1 MINLL
6 KNLIIRARNNHLKIQ
21 KINTNNIKDNF
32 INGLPNK
39 IEKHTKIII
48 IIKIK
53 GIIKIIFNNR
63 RNNGI

>member
-6 KNLIIRARNNHLKIQ
+6 KNLIIRPRNNHSKIP

>member
-6 KNLIIRARNNHLKIQ
+6 KNLIIRARNNHSKIP

-53 GIIKIIFNNR
+53 GTIKIFFNNR

>member
-6 KNLIIRARNNHLKIQ
+6 KNLIIRARNNHSKIQ

-53 GIIKIIFNNR
+53 GIIKNIFNKR

>member
-6 KNLIIRARNNHLKIQ
+6 KNLIIRARNNHSKIQ